1 MLKWLSYQ
9 RNRTVVFFLFG
20 ITFSVY
26 SQGNIYDELNSQYK
40 RLIQEQKLDSAL
52 IFAKQMNSWALKN
65 EGDTSL
71 RYAVSFRYIG
81 NCLQGNISDSSLIF
95 YKKSVSILSNQGR
108 KIHLESANGNFN
120 IGLYYDKKGDFTNAE
135 FYYLKALDIKE
146 TILGRNNLDF
156 INTLLNIA
164 NINFN
169 KSNFILA
176 SQQYEEI
183 LKIRIMLLGEKS
195 LLVSDIYF
203 SLGRLHNRKKDFKSS
218 NNYLLNALTIRKSLL
233 NESDPSIVNV
243 YYCIGENYRQLKDWK
258 NAEKYLLNA
267 LNNSIKLFGTNELEY
282 ITVIE
287 SLGLLYMNISDYEKS
302 EFYLSKNVEVF
313 ENSFGNQSIE
323 YSDAL
328 LNLSQLYAVKG
339 DFAAARMSNKESI
352 EILKKNYGSTS
363 AEVASGIIAF
373 AALLDDIGEVDSAVY
388 YNKLAIEILQKLPSE
403 KLLLSIAIGNLG
415 NCYNTLSRWKD
426 ANFCYSE
433 SLKIKSEIG
442 DTLEN
447 YAIVLMNQ
455 GVLLLNLN
463 NVREAQKK
471 LFEAFAIQQRLIGID
486 HIETATT
493 MQNIASTLCDQGKY
507 DEAFYYLNQTR
518 EVIANLVGKNHPKYA
533 KILIA
538 IGNVYSQK
546 GDTKNAIGSYLESLQ
561 VYENSIGLKNQVA
574 ADIYYNLGNIYF
586 EENNFKQSKKA
597 YLKSLEITK
606 ELNQGY
612 NNNTSIFVQLAT
624 VSSYLNE
631 TNLFERYTEEGL
643 QCLKNNIAT
652 NYTWLSQN
660 ERYFFSSDHNLY
672 FDKLNA
678 LSSTLSLQSPFFWRT
693 LFNNNLISKSLQLE
707 TTRELDKA
715 ISNSLDNL
723 LKEQFSEMKEL
734 RRLVSKMQSEGS
746 DKKEIIKRYNQQ
758 ADSLDKIIVNKLGEY
773 ANVKR
778 KFEITWKDVQAG
790 LSSKEAAIE
799 FARFYDYKDSAY
811 KYMALVVRPGYEYPK
826 LVKLSSEL
834 TIKNASSQREFS
846 DLYKFVWVG
855 IDSLLTGV
863 KTIYY
868 SPVGEL
874 NNVSFSALMS
884 ETNNQSDS
892 SKLSWS
898 YLIDRYDLHQVTTT
912 RYIADGTLKR
922 NDSLPLSIKLIG
934 GVNYSDLPLTTDSVS
949 INETTEDLALQIN
962 LQNEMNE
969 TKSTRGG
976 KISYLKDSEIEVK
989 EINNTL
995 KNKGW
1000 LTTISS
1006 GKNAN
1011 EHLFKKELNL
1021 KSPGIVHISTHG
1033 FAFPEKVIKEENDFQ
1048 IKETA
1053 TYKVSEDPMVR
1064 CGLMFS
1070 GANITWNGDSKK
1082 MIETTGD
1089 DGILTAAEVAN
1100 LDLSNTKLVVLSAC
1114 ETGLGKIE
1122 SSEGTFG
1129 LKRGFKLAGVD
1140 QIIVSLWKVPDNESM
1155 ELMTLFYSELVKTN
1169 NIDSSFSKAQKVM
1182 RNRYPFEPQK
1192 WAGFVLVR

>member
-20 ITFSVY
+20 ITFSIY

-108 KIHLESANGNFN
+108 KIHLESANGNFY
-120 IGLYYDKKGDFTNAE
+120 IGLYYDKKGDYSNAK
-135 FYYLKALDIKE
+135 FYYLKSIEIKDS
-146 TILGRNNLDF
+146 ILGRENLDYAL
-156 INTLLNIA
+156 TLLQIA

-169 KSNFILA
+169 LSNYNQA
-176 SQQYEEI
+176 SVQYQEI
-183 LKIRIMLLGEKS
+183 LKTRIKLLGENS
-195 LLVSDIYF
+195 LKVADVLF
-203 SLGRLHNRKKDFKSS
+203 NLGILNSKTS
-218 NNYLLNALTIRKSLL
+218 NNKVAISYFLKALTIRKGMLGPL
-233 NESDPSIVNV
+233 DAQVV
-243 YYCIGENYRQLKDWK
+243 FVLYQLGENYRQIKDWN
-258 NAEKYLLNA
+258 NAKKYLLDAFN
-267 LNNSIKLFGTNELEY
+267 LSTQIYGTNEVEY
-282 ITVIE
+282 VTLIE
-287 SLGLLYMNISDYEKS
+287 SLGLLYWDLAEYNTS
-302 EFYLSKNVEVF
+302 EVFLRKNVEVCLKT
-313 ENSFGNQSIE
+313 FGVHSLEYIEAQLNLTKLKATKGDFYESMNINNILLETSKNTFGDSSIE
-323 YSDAL
+323 YAKSLEEYGNL
-328 LNLSQLYAVKG
+328 LKDLGQVKL
-339 DFAAARMSNKESI
+339 SI
-352 EILKKNYGSTS
+352 EKFKLAVDILNKFPSKKFERSSVLLGLGRSYGSLY
-363 AEVASGIIAF
+363 
-373 AALLDDIGEVDSAVY
+373 LLREADSCF
-388 YNKLAIEILQKLPSE
+388 Q
-403 KLLLSIAIGNLG
+403 
-415 NCYNTLSRWKD
+415 
-426 ANFCYSE
+426 E
-433 SLKIKSEIG
+433 SLKLKLQIG

-447 YAIVLMNQ
+447 LAALYDNQ
-455 GVLLLNLN
+455 GVLLVQLGNI
-463 NVREAQKK
+463 VAGQKRF
-471 LFEAFAIQQRLIGID
+471 LDALA
-486 HIETATT
+486 IETRV
-493 MQNIASTLCDQGKY
+493 Y
-507 DEAFYYLNQTR
+507 
-518 EVIANLVGKNHPKYA
+518 GKNHPKTAMIIKKIANTYSEFNDHKKAINFLSIAKEIIRNSLGEFHPEYA
-533 KILIA
+533 DILVSF
-538 IGNVYSQK
+538 GNVYSRIH
-546 GDTKNAIGSYLESLQ
+546 DLENARINYLEAISNT
-561 VYENSIGLKNQVA
+561 EKSIGLKNQVA

-586 EENNFKQSKKA
+586 EENNFEQSKKA

-631 TNLFERYTEEGL
+631 TNLFEKYTEEGL

-660 ERYFFSSDHNLY
+660 ERCFFSSDHNLY

-715 ISNSLDNL
+715 ISNSLDKL
-723 LKEQFSEMKEL
+723 LKEQFSEMKQL

-746 DKKEIIKRYNQQ
+746 DKKEIIQRYIQQ
-758 ADSLDKIIVNKLGEY
+758 ADSLDKILVNKLGEY
-773 ANVKR
+773 ANAKR

-790 LSSKEAAIE
+790 LSTKEAAIE
-799 FARFYDYKDSAY
+799 FARFYDYKDGAY
-811 KYMALVVRPGYEYPK
+811 KYMALIVRPGYEYPK
-826 LVKLSSEL
+826 LVKLGSEL
-834 TIKNASSQREFS
+834 NIKNASSQREFS

-892 SKLSWS
+892 TKSSWS
-898 YLIDRYDLHQVTTT
+898 YLMDRYDLHQVTTT
-912 RYIADGTLKR
+912 RYLADGTLKI
-922 NDSLPLSIKLIG
+922 NDSLSLSIKLIG
-934 GVNYSDLPLTTDSVS
+934 GVNYSDLPLTTDSVA
-949 INETTEDLALQIN
+949 INETTEDLALQMN
-962 LQNEMNE
+962 LKNEVIE
-969 TKSTRGG
+969 TKSNRGG
-976 KISYLKDSEIEVK
+976 KISYLKGSEIEVK

-1021 KSPGIVHISTHG
+1021 KSPGIIHISTHG

-1070 GANITWNGDSKK
+1070 GANITWNGDPKK

-1155 ELMTLFYSELVKTN
+1155 ELMTLFYSELAKSN